1 MRNRVVVIGD
11 CALIECNHKGQ
22 IIDCMV
28 DVEDL
33 EFLDSFGTDIGII
46 YNSNPGKYYGRMR
59 ANGTQVLLHRLLC
72 NAKTGELVSFH
83 DGNGL
88 NCRQSNL
95 YKSDA
100 ITISRNNIV
109 RTNKSIGG
117 LIGVTPSYKNDG
129 KFMARIRIG
138 DDRKYLGCYDDIS
151 QAIQARRQ
159 AEQEDWGM

>member
-1 MRNRVVVIGD
+1 MD
-11 CALIECNHKGQ
+11 CA
-22 IIDCMV
+22 V
-28 DVEDL
+28 DVADL
-33 EFLDSFGTDIGII
+33 ERLELLGTDVNIM
-46 YNSNPGKYYGRMR
+46 YNGNPGKHYARIR
-59 ANGTQVLLHRLLC
+59 VNGKPTLLHRLLS
-72 NAKTGELVSFH
+72 NAKPGELVSFH

-159 AEQEDWGM
+159 AEQKDWGM